1 MDMLGALVRKK
12 RALIVPVEGST
23 FAPGAPTYERLVA
36 PFRCASVDVF
46 VLDSPVG
53 VVSENNAVR
62 HPEFQRM
69 MLPMRD
75 RQAEADASD
84 RVRAWM
90 IQYGPNYEKVV
101 VLGAGPLMSAF
112 SRAMYGV
119 KLPVQV
125 VPVHR
130 RSRGFTSTVLR
141 ERLDR
146 AMGV

>member
-12 RALIVPVEGST
+12 RALIIPVEAPS
-23 FAPGAPTYERLVA
+23 FMPGAPAYERLVA

-46 VLDSPVG
+46 NLDAPIG
-53 VVSENNAVR
+53 IVSENNAVR

-75 RQAEADASD
+75 RQAEVDASD

-90 IQYGPNYEKVV
+90 IQHGPTYERIV
-101 VLGAGPLMSAF
+101 VLGSGPLMAAY

-119 KLPVQV
+119 SLPVQI
-125 VPVHR
+125 VPVHK